1 MPRLVLK
8 FRDLFSF
15 GGWEWGAGEGTA
27 GPFTPG
33 SDVTLESPPEAAAN

>member
-15 GGWEWGAGEGTA
+15 GGWEWGWGAGEGTA
-27 GPFTPG
+27 GLIG
-33 SDVTLESPPEAAAN
+33 HLLQEVM